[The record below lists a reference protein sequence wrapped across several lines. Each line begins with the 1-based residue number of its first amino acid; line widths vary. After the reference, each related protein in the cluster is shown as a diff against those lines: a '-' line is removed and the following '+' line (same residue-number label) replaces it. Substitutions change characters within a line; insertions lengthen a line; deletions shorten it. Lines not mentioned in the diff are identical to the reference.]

1 MNKSRVLNST
11 PQQKLKLKQHSQ
23 QKFSPY
29 PPTRLKPNQQTPST
43 KKPDLAVL
51 LGSQKFYR
59 RVVLEYLRI
68 LQNCLIRDGKKQR
81 ATR

>member
-43 KKPDLAVL
+43 KKTRFSRSAGL
-51 LGSQKFYR
+51 SK
-59 RVVLEYLRI
+59 I
-68 LQNCLIRDGKKQR
+68 LS
-81 ATR
+81 